1 MLVRLG
7 GTKACV
13 SINNLHER
21 EGTLFRSILQ
31 SQHVVIS
38 RVNWLIEQ
46 VFPANR
52 AGSEFP
58 CFTVLAGSY
67 IIIDEASISVEEDA
81 AGIPSVC

>member
-1 MLVRLG
+1 
-7 GTKACV
+7 
-13 SINNLHER
+13 
-21 EGTLFRSILQ
+21 
-31 SQHVVIS
+31 
-38 RVNWLIEQ
+38 VNWLIEQ